1 MKEEFRFPY
10 DINTYDPRLVY
21 AEVKKII
28 RMAQPAFRFERLSAV
43 FEDIV
48 TLYRGHYPGYKACNT
63 PYHDLTYVLE
73 IVLATARLL
82 HGASVA
88 GFQFTRR
95 NIGLALTVAL
105 MQGTGFIQKARDRS
119 SSGAHYM
126 DRYIERSIKFVEGY
140 FLEHGYSIDYFKDAK
155 KVMRCIE
162 SDIDIEALSFPDDE
176 LRTIAKIVA
185 AGSIAGQIGTRIYPE
200 RLLLLHQEFI
210 DGSAEVCDVEL
221 DIFRYIYTFDEIA
234 KDRIR
239 NDLADTRAF
248 MTAHFEACFDTS
260 RDIYNERIDRNLKHI
275 RFLLD
280 NEEEYRKYLR
290 RGGVVSRLT

>member
-1 MKEEFRFPY
+1 MKNESPWPY
-10 DINTYDPRLVY
+10 DVDTYNPRLVY
-21 AEVKKII
+21 AEVRKIVH
-28 RMAQPAFRFERLSAV
+28 MAQPAFRFERLGAV
-43 FEDIV
+43 FEDIIR
-48 TLYRGHYPGYKACNT
+48 LYRGHYPGYKACNT

-105 MQGTGFIQKARDRS
+105 MQGTGFIQKVRDRS
-119 SSGAHYM
+119 ESGARYM

-155 KVMRCIE
+155 KIMRCIE
-162 SDIDIEALSFPDDE
+162 SDIDIGALPFASDE
-176 LRTIAKIVA
+176 LQMIAKIVT
-185 AGSIAGQIGTRIYPE
+185 AGSIEGQIGTRIYPE
-200 RLLLLHQEFI
+200 RLLLLHREFI
-210 DGSAEVCDVEL
+210 DGKAEVCDVEL
-221 DIFRYIYTFDEIA
+221 DIFRYIYTFNEIA
-234 KDRIR
+234 KDRVR
-239 NDLADTRAF
+239 RDLADVRAF
-248 MTAHFEACFDTS
+248 MAAHFESCFGTS
-260 RDIYNERIDRNLKHI
+260 RDIYNERIDGNLKHI
-275 RFLLD
+275 RFLLE